1 MGSNKRKHSRERRR
15 RVQVSPHS
23 SEDGPTSDAAGPD
36 ADGDVPVNEG
46 SEECDPSQRS
56 TDWEREAEE
65 AAPRLPTAKKKPRH
79 HGPILAAHRSR
90 GNRRQCTTPT
100 RQGRRSEGAAASG
113 GPAMERGVAP
123 PLIPKPPAA
132 PPPPGLRH
140 NNVTL
145 RAPDARRSRAT
156 AADPARPLP
165 PPPGPPGPPRG
176 RTPEEH
182 LRLATDFAE
191 SLDELEASCFTLRGR
206 LKDVRYYVSV
216 HCLMLSREFEM
227 NR

>member
-65 AAPRLPTAKKKPRH
+65 AAAPRLPTAKKKPRH

-100 RQGRRSEGAAASG
+100 RQRRRSAGAAASA
-113 GPAMERGVAP
+113 GPVTERGSAP

-140 NNVTL
+140 HNVTL

-156 AADPARPLP
+156 AADPALPLP
-165 PPPGPPGPPRG
+165 PPGLPGPPRG

-182 LRLATDFAE
+182 YRLAVEFAE
-191 SLDELEASCFTLRGR
+191 SLDELEASCYSLRGR
-206 LKDVRYYVSV
+206 LQDVRYYVSV
-216 HCLMLSREFEM
+216 HCLMLSRHFEI